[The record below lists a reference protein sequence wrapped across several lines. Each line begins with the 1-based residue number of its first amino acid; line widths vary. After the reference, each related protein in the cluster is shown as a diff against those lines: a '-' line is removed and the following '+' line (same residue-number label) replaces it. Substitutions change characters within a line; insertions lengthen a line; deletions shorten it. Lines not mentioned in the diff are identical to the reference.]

1 MNPETLT
8 TIVLAILGSNFLVAV
23 VTVIATRKK
32 NSAEVTEKSVQTVLA
47 IEERSHQR
55 YQTTAEALE
64 EAESLLKFARRE
76 LEEQAK
82 YIEYLK
88 SLLEE
93 AEIEYVEY

>member
-1 MNPETLT
+1 MNPETIT

-23 VTVIATRKK
+23 VTVMATRKK
-32 NSAEVTEKSVQTVLA
+32 NSAEVTEKTVQTVLA
-47 IEERSHQR
+47 IEERAHQR

-93 AEIEYVEY
+93 AEIEYVEC